1 MLYVFLGTDIQT
13 IRGKSGSLIDTL
25 KSRRPDASFFRLHAD
40 SFSIEQLNTFTDSIG
55 LFSSKYIVLLDN
67 ILTGTKEEKTKESD
81 EKAEYL
87 IEMLPQLKSSE
98 HIWIIVEDAGLG
110 LSSGKELTEKQKERL
125 AEIHHTLKKHAD
137 KTEVHDVK
145 MSIGS
150 RGQAGAGFGDNLV
163 TKAKVGM
170 VGSQSINSFA
180 FTDALCSKNKK
191 AAVFALDTLRRN
203 GVAAEEVHGALWWQ
217 VKVLLQVLRKSTK
230 GVSPFVIRK
239 SQDALRLFSEKEIY
253 CLADTVVDMYH
264 KAHAG
269 ECDLYNEMERVV
281 MRVGLR

>member
-25 KSRRPDASFFRLHAD
+25 KSKRPDASFFRLHAD
-40 SFSIEQLNTFTDSIG
+40 SFSIEQLNAFTDSIG

-67 ILTGTKEEKTKESD
+67 ILTGTKEEKTKEND
-81 EKAEYL
+81 EKTEYL

-125 AEIHHTLKKHAD
+125 DEIHHTLKKHAD

-145 MSIGS
+145 MSVGG
-150 RGQAGAGFGDNLV
+150 RGQAGAGFGNSFV
-163 TKAKVGM
+163 TKGGIAR
-170 VGSQSINSFA
+170 SQPINSFA
-180 FTDALCSKNKK
+180 FTDALCNKNKK
-191 AAVFALDTLRRN
+191 AAILALDTLRRN

-217 VKVLLQVLRKSTK
+217 VKVLVQVLRKSTK

-253 CLADTVVDMYH
+253 SLADTVVDMYH

-269 ECDLYNEMERVV
+269 ECNLYDEMERVV
-281 MRVGLR
+281 MRVG